1 MEVKEYS
8 MKKMLD
14 PTGILTG
21 DRYEF
26 MLYIA
31 LDEDDELYAE
41 GGTGIRAIL
50 AVEDNVERIATA
62 SFFERA
68 TEKVLN
74 FELEEE
80 EEQAVLQ
87 FCKMHLEE

>member
-1 MEVKEYS
+1 MEINEYT

-26 MLYIA
+26 HLYIS
-31 LDEDDELYAE
+31 LDADDELYSE
-41 GGTGIRAIL
+41 SGTGIRAIL
-50 AVEDNVERIATA
+50 AVEENVERIVTA
-62 SFFERA
+62 HFFERA

-80 EEQAVLQ
+80 EQQAVLQ
-87 FCKMHLEE
+87 FCTNHLE

>member
-1 MEVKEYS
+1 MEVKEYT
-8 MKKMLD
+8 MKKMSD

-21 DRYEF
+21 ERYEF
-26 MLYIA
+26 MLYIT
-31 LDEDDELYAE
+31 LDEDDELYSE

-50 AVEDNVERIATA
+50 AVEDNVERIAT
-62 SFFERA
+62 SNFFERA